1 MEKEELNELIKRYLA
16 DQASE
21 QDHILLDNWY
31 LKLYENQPMEVSLS
45 SRLDDLHKVKMNL
58 DRKYKKDGFK
68 LWSHHTAIAAS
79 IVLAICIIFYQY
91 KNRPEHGKTYSSSY
105 VNDVA
110 PGGDKA
116 TLILSNNEKI
126 NLSIA
131 ANGELATQ
139 AGTQITKIASG
150 ELVYTTKANGYNL
163 PEYNT
168 IKTPKGGNYQV
179 CLPDGTK
186 VWLNAASSL
195 KYPTAFTSL
204 RERRVELSGEAYFEV
219 IPNKSLP
226 FKVATVNQL
235 VEVTGTHFNIN
246 SYSDEEAIRT
256 TLLQGSVRINQNII
270 LKPGQQ
276 AVNFGSSIFVNRVD
290 TEAVVDWKE
299 GLFSFNKGDDFK
311 SAMRKIERW
320 YDVEVVYDRPT
331 IPEMEPGGWISRKS
345 PISAVLKG
353 IESTGKVHFKIE
365 GRRITVTD

>member
-16 DQASE
+16 DEASE
-21 QDHILLDNWY
+21 QDHDLLDSWY

-45 SRLDDLHKVKMNL
+45 ARLDDLDKVKTNL
-58 DRKYKKDGFK
+58 DWEYNKGTFK
-68 LWSHHTAIAAS
+68 LWARYTAVAAS
-79 IVLAICIIFYQY
+79 IVLAVCIIFYQY
-91 KNRPEHGKTYSSSY
+91 KNRPEQAKTSGYSY

-110 PGGDKA
+110 PGGNKA

-126 NLSIA
+126 NLSEA
-131 ANGELATQ
+131 QNGELATQ
-139 AGTQITKIASG
+139 AGTRITKRSSG
-150 ELVYTTKANGYNL
+150 ELVYTAKAGNL

-168 IKTPKGGNYQV
+168 IRTPKGGNYKV

-219 IPNKSLP
+219 TSNKSLP
-226 FKVATVNQL
+226 FRVATANQL
-235 VEVTGTHFNIN
+235 VEVVGTHFNIN
-246 SYSDEEAIRT
+246 SYSDEEAVKT
-256 TLLQGSVRINQNII
+256 TLLQGSVRINQNVI

-290 TEAVVDWKE
+290 TEAAVDWKD

-320 YDVEVVYDRPT
+320 YDVEVVYNLPT
-331 IPEMEPGGWISRKS
+331 IPEMEPGGWISRTS

-353 IESTGKVHFKIE
+353 IASTGKVHFKIE